1 MAKTTRTLS
10 VKEARKEIKK
20 AKIGARRGP
29 LAPWRLAATLAF
41 SLLIGGRGLWDAVYA
56 GENMLHGAKVFVAAF
71 AIAWVSWGVIDASLA
86 GAAKKA
92 SAAERRERGN
102 S

>member
-20 AKIGARRGP
+20 AKIGSRRGP
-29 LAPWRLAATLAF
+29 LAPWRLTAALVFA
-41 SLLIGGRGLWDAVYA
+41 LLIGGRGLWDSVYA
-56 GENMLHGAKVFVAAF
+56 GADMLNGAKIFVAAF
-71 AIAWVSWGVIDASLA
+71 AIAWVGWGVIDAALA
-86 GAAKKA
+86 GAVKKA
-92 SAAERRERGN
+92 TAAEKQEREN

>member
-10 VKEARKEIKK
+10 IKEARKEIKK
-20 AKIGARRGP
+20 AKIGSRRGP
-29 LAPWRLAATLAF
+29 LAPWRLAAALAF

-56 GENMLHGAKVFVAAF
+56 GTGMLGGARVFVLAF
-71 AIAWVSWGVIDASLA
+71 AIAWVSWGVIDAALA

-92 SAAERRERGN
+92 AAAEKQEREN